1 MREILL
7 KVFEKVYVDVGSF
20 WEIALFNH
28 WHIIYFLLIIGG
40 SITAGIFMKK
50 AAKERQT
57 KIFEILAIALCA
69 LYIFDYFAI
78 PLYNTHECADGSIL
92 YMLDVD
98 KLPFHICTVLCPVVA
113 FVQFN
118 KKCARFREPVA
129 ILAIVAPLMYL
140 VYPGAAVGELHALCY
155 KVVQTFIYHG
165 VLLAW
170 GYLNL
175 ATGYVKP
182 AFKRCYKVLIGL
194 ALIACWAMIGNL
206 TYGTGFDHDGDP
218 HYDWFFLTGST
229 FDFIPKYIMPFA
241 VIAAVFCVALMV
253 YGIYYLVLRIQNGK
267 KPVEQKAEEEETAT
281 V

>member
-1 MREILL
+1 MRNFMLWL
-7 KVFEKVYVDVGSF
+7 FEKRATPC
-20 WEIALFNH
+20 EIALFNF
-28 WHIIYFLLIIGG
+28 WHIFYFALILAAI
-40 SITAGIFMKK
+40 ITAGVFLKK
-50 AAKERQT
+50 ATDETKAKV
-57 KIFEILAIALCA
+57 FSILSISLCA

-98 KLPFHICTVLCPVVA
+98 KLPFHICTILCPVVA

-118 KKCARFREPVA
+118 KKFARFREPVA
-129 ILAIVAPLMYL
+129 ILVIVAPLMYL
-140 VYPGAAVGELHALCY
+140 TYPGSAVGELSAFCY
-155 KVVQTFIYHG
+155 KVLQTFLYHG

-175 ATGYVKP
+175 ATGVVKP
-182 AFKRCYKVLIGL
+182 AFKRCYKVLIGIC
-194 ALIACWAMIGNL
+194 LIAVWAMIGNL
-206 TYGTGFDHDGDP
+206 TYGTGFNHDGDP

-229 FDFIPKYIMPFA
+229 FPFVPKALMPFA

-253 YGIYYLVLRIQNGK
+253 YGLYYLVLRIQNGK
-267 KPVEQKAEEEETAT
+267 KGAPEEAEEKEEAT